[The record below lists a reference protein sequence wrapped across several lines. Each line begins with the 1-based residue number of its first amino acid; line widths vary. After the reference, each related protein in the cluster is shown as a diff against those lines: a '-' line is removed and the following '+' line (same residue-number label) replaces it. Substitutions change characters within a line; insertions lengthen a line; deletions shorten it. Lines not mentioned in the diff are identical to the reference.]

1 MTGCGMRKRTGAV
14 RRNALT
20 AIVVL
25 ALVGP
30 LAVGMRLIAGPSNAA
45 AAGDPVIA
53 AAGDISCDPANKNWN
68 GGNGTSNACRQLA
81 TSNLVVNGNFAA
93 VLPLGDNQ
101 YECGSLWAYQNSYD
115 LSWGRFKSITRP
127 SPGNHDYLTHG
138 GTDCSTA
145 NQGAAG
151 YYNYFGA
158 LAGTV
163 APGKGYYS
171 YDIGTWHLIS
181 LNSNC
186 SDAGGCGATTPQGK
200 WLAADLAAHASQCI
214 IAYWHIPLFS
224 SGGRASSNSQSFW
237 NALYAAH
244 ADVVLNGHDHIYERF
259 APQSPTGQL
268 DNITGIRQFTVG
280 TGGNNHTSIAN
291 VAANSLVRDTTA
303 FGVLELSLHPG
314 GYDWQFVPAA
324 GGAFTDAGS
333 GTCHNASTDHMPPTD
348 PTNLNAS
355 TSGTSEI
362 DLAWTASTDD
372 TAVSGYRIYRDGNE
386 VGTSA
391 TTSYA
396 DKGLVPGTSHSYQV
410 RAYDSS
416 GNQSGF
422 SNTAGAST
430 DPDSTPPTA
439 PASLRAVPGVTS
451 GIDLSWGKS
460 TDDSGIGHYVVF
472 RDAAEIDTV
481 PSGTSATYAY
491 SDTGVDPGST
501 HTYVVRA
508 VDLAGNPS
516 PDSNSA
522 AATAPNTL
530 TFTAVADTWVQQT
543 APTTNYGAQPAVGV
557 DGSPV
562 KHVLLGFDVMG
573 LGGLR
578 VLSAKLRLY
587 CVDPSSVGGEFHR
600 VSDTSWNES
609 TVTWNTAPVADP
621 SVLGTI
627 GSVQVGNWYEL
638 DVTPAI
644 TGEGLVSLEA
654 QSTSTNGADYSSK
667 EGPAGFAP
675 ELVITTSSGGGGSSP
690 PPQPAL
696 GLSANDGNDYVNGST
711 VFYRAAGSNSGSFT
725 VTAATDAS
733 ATHVQFPA
741 VFGGDSADD
750 TTSPYSRT
758 YGWGAGA
765 NVSGSFQ
772 VTAAN
777 AFGNSPPALFT
788 VARDVTAPATT
799 IACNGIASCTGTYSG
814 SVNVTLSSD
823 DGAGS
828 GPKTIY
834 YTTDGSTPTTSSP
847 VYTAPFGVPAGATVA
862 FFAVD
867 NVGNAETP
875 KSQLVTAGAGG
886 SGIALVRQTT
896 GTATAATL
904 TVTPSAA
911 STAGDTLVAGVAIKA
926 GTSASVISVT
936 DSAGGTWTKGPSSAT
951 SGVEDRIEIWYR
963 LGAPSVSSVTIH
975 LSASKS
981 VAANVSEWSG
991 IGSVISLAGATN
1003 ISSTTAATPVQANV
1017 GAPYVVIGAVNYPAN
1032 VTSALASGPFTGLS
1046 DFSVSTKVHGRAAYV
1061 ITPTNGSFQAVWN
1074 LSGLSGGSAGVTLA
1088 LGAA

>member
-1 MTGCGMRKRTGAV
+1 MTGWGSGKRTGAV
-14 RRNALT
+14 RRNALRVM
-20 AIVVL
+20 VVL

-30 LAVGMRLIAGPSNAA
+30 LAVGPRVVAGPSSAA

-53 AAGDISCDPANKNWN
+53 TAGDISCDPANKNWN

-81 TSNLVVNGNFAA
+81 TSNLVVNGDFAA

-138 GTDCSTA
+138 GTDCTTA

-171 YDIGTWHLIS
+171 YDVGTWHLIS

-186 SDAGGCGATTPQGK
+186 SDAGGCGSTSAQGK

-214 IAYWHIPLFS
+214 AAYWHIPLFS
-224 SGGRASSNSQSFW
+224 SGGRASANSQSFW

-244 ADVVLNGHDHIYERF
+244 ADVILNGHDHIYERF
-259 APQSPTGQL
+259 APQTPGGQL
-268 DNITGIRQFTVG
+268 NNIAGIRQFTVG

-291 VAANSLVRDTTA
+291 VAANSLVRDTTT
-303 FGVLELSLHPG
+303 FGLLELTLHPG
-314 GYDWQFVPAA
+314 SYDWQFVPAA
-324 GGAFTDAGS
+324 GGGFTDAGS
-333 GTCHNASTDHMPPTD
+333 GTCHNASTDHTPPTD
-348 PTNLNAS
+348 PSNLNA
-355 TSGTSEI
+355 TAAGTSEI
-362 DLAWTASTDD
+362 DLTWTGSTDD
-372 TAVSGYRIYRDGNE
+372 TVVAGYRIYRDGNE
-386 VGTSA
+386 VGTST

-396 DKGLVPGTSHSYQV
+396 DKGLVPATAYSYQV

-422 SNTAGAST
+422 SNTSGAST
-430 DPDSTPPTA
+430 DPDSIPPTA
-439 PASLRAVPGVTS
+439 PANLTAAPGVTS

-460 TDDSGIGHYVVF
+460 TDDSGIDHYVVV
-472 RDAAEIDTV
+472 RDGTEIDTV
-481 PSGTSATYAY
+481 PSGTNATYVY
-491 SDTGVDPGST
+491 SDTGVAPGST

-530 TFTAVADTWVQQT
+530 TFTAVADTWVQDT
-543 APTTNYGAQPAVGV
+543 TSTTNYGAQPSFGV

-562 KHVLLGFDVMG
+562 KHVLLRFDVTG
-573 LGGLR
+573 LGGR
-578 VLSAKLRLY
+578 PVLSAKLRLY

-600 VSDTSWNES
+600 VADTSWNES
-609 TVTWNTAPVADP
+609 TVTWNTAPAADP
-621 SVLGTI
+621 GVLGTL

-638 DVTPAI
+638 DVTPAV

-654 QSTSTNGADYSSK
+654 VSSSTNGADYSSR
-667 EGPAGFAP
+667 EGQAGFAP
-675 ELVITTSSGGGGSSP
+675 QLVITTTSGGGSSP
-690 PPQPAL
+690 PSQPAL
-696 GLSANDGNDYVNGST
+696 GLSANDGNDYVSGST
-711 VFYRAAGSNSGSFT
+711 VFYRAAGSATGSFT

-750 TTSPYSRT
+750 TTSPYSQT
-758 YGWGAGA
+758 YGWGTGA

-777 AFGNSPPALFT
+777 SFGNSPPASFT
-788 VARDVTAPATT
+788 MTRDVTAPATT
-799 IACNGIASCTGTYSG
+799 IACNGIVSCTGTYSG
-814 SVNVTLSSD
+814 PVNVTLSAD
-823 DGAGS
+823 DGTGS
-828 GPKTIY
+828 GPRTIY

-847 VYTAPFGVPAGATVA
+847 VYGGPFGVTAGATVA
-862 FFAVD
+862 FFAAD
-867 NVGNAETP
+867 NVGNAEAP
-875 KSQLVTAGAGG
+875 KSQLVTAGSGG

-896 GTATAATL
+896 GTATAASL
-904 TVTPSAA
+904 TVTPSGA
-911 STAGDTLVAGVAIKA
+911 STAGDTLVAAVAIKA
-926 GTSASVISVT
+926 GTSASVTSVT

-963 LGAPSVSSVTIH
+963 LGAPSVSSVTIN

-991 IGSVISLAGATN
+991 IGSVISLAGGTN
-1003 ISSTTAATPVQANV
+1003 ISSTTAATPVQANI
-1017 GAPYVVIGAVNYPAN
+1017 GAPYVVIGAVNYPAG
-1032 VTSALASGPFTGLS
+1032 VTSSLASGPFTGLS

-1061 ITPTNGSFQAVWN
+1061 ITPTSGSFQAVWN